1 MIRADFIRHLLL
13 WSAILPLCSA
23 AGRSRRGRL
32 ISLLAL
38 RVVLGL
44 VVPIELVEAALV
56 FRLVAAVTS
65 RRIRT
70 AEGAP
75 ATSLPGQHPAYG
87 PPAPYAATA
96 PAAQSVHVPPVPV
109 FPPGQPVAYAVGVE
123 GLGVAAD
130 GGVPGEEPFGHQ
142 LGQQARD
149 GRGRGVGG
157 LTVGRVGG
165 WRGGGVGHGRTSCLL
180 GGARARIQRAV
191 CECIGVLSSPE
202 CVAVRHPGRSAA
214 MGVLG
219 WAP

>member
-1 MIRADFIRHLLL
+1 MTSRRTTGTADLRVIRADFIRHLLL

-75 ATSLPGQHPAYG
+75 ATSLPGQHCG
-87 PPAPYAATA
+87 CR
-96 PAAQSVHVPPVPV
+96 QIIR
-109 FPPGQPVAYAVGVE
+109 PGQE
-123 GLGVAAD
+123 LD
-130 GGVPGEEPFGHQ
+130 RRW
-142 LGQQARD
+142 QALCSRAT
-149 GRGRGVGG
+149 R
-157 LTVGRVGG
+157 
-165 WRGGGVGHGRTSCLL
+165 
-180 GGARARIQRAV
+180 ARAV
-191 CECIGVLSSPE
+191 
-202 CVAVRHPGRSAA
+202 HPGPSAA
-214 MGVLG
+214 S
-219 WAP
+219 